1 MVLDHMSDERSVLEV
16 DIRFPAGIRVFPA
29 VAGMVDASGGVG
41 DKWKDVVRAP
51 RVPNNMTKTK

>member
-1 MVLDHMSDERSVLEV
+1 MSDERSVLEV

-29 VAGMVDASGGVG
+29 VAGMIDASGGVG